1 MNIEKLAKFF
11 HSSNSSNDVP
21 FRLFLMAGQYS
32 GFDLDKEQTK
42 ELLKFLQDGK
52 NYNKEKF
59 QGFLEEWIYPKERA
73 KNEL

>member
-11 HSSNSSNDVP
+11 YSSNSSNDVP
-21 FRLFLMAGQYS
+21 FRLSLSAGQYS
-32 GFDLDKEQTK
+32 GFDLDEEQIK
-42 ELLKFLQDGK
+42 ELLKFLQDEK

-59 QGFLEEWIYPKERA
+59 QGFLEKWIYPNERT